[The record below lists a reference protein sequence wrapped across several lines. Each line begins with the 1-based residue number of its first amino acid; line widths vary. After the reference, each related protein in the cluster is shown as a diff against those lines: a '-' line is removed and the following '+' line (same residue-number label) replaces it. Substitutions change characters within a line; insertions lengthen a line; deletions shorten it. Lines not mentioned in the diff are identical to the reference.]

1 MQASHYLPGWPTS
14 PPNSTSKHPFL
25 HQTMSVSN
33 FRDDR
38 TWDWPRSPPSPSASS
53 SSSASRSMTP
63 TSNNP
68 WASSVS
74 VVSPDTE
81 SSSGSPPGFLPCPTP
96 PSLSRGVTPTTSRC
110 ATPVAPQPLSGQKP
124 LFITMGSPGPASPTD
139 DAKQQPKSTDLVPA
153 PTPTPN
159 PFRES
164 IGQGVSLAP
173 LANAILTPALE
184 KQYVHRESPTL
195 ISRQGWERS
204 TGQRAY
210 TWALGNSRTAL
221 LFLMCDD
228 IAAWRRASFYW
239 LEDSKLP
246 FHEAD
251 LEGIATNPKKIV
263 ENQWRVMT
271 RELPQ
276 NGQHTDLQPRE
287 VVPLSQVGVI
297 TAPGSEK
304 KSVDKVRWMGDDKGR
319 VFVRKSFTFERHAEK
334 LGLLSQ
340 IQKLKTLEHQNIARI
355 VSSYSH
361 GATVGFV
368 TTQAQLTLE
377 EYLRHP
383 MAATRPGLLLTWI
396 NDLTQALAYIHSM
409 DMMHQSIRPNK
420 ILLDGS
426 RILFSAFGISTDGAS
441 ISPRGSPRSY
451 SGTNLALPS
460 NNNMR
465 PLSDAAYIYAAPEV
479 VARHGQGHRYRTSA
493 DIFSLGCVFLEMLTV
508 GKGQTVT
515 NLRGYRAQFSHD
527 HSFHA
532 NLDRV
537 TSWRK
542 LLSGLSSG
550 HRDNRINSGLTN
562 GGGHP
567 LKGVGALGTVES
579 RKEDEAAEYQ
589 ALEWVGAMMNPESAK
604 RPKMRRL
611 APAMKRLN
619 DTRTVRRRRSFDA
632 GDAAQHVPPPAPTP
646 VAAPLA
652 QLRGATL
659 DSVPRRWGVMAEK
672 ESFTEGSLI
681 SF

>member
-1 MQASHYLPGWPTS
+1 
-14 PPNSTSKHPFL
+14 
-25 HQTMSVSN
+25 
-33 FRDDR
+33 
-38 TWDWPRSPPSPSASS
+38 
-53 SSSASRSMTP
+53 
-63 TSNNP
+63 
-68 WASSVS
+68 
-74 VVSPDTE
+74 
-81 SSSGSPPGFLPCPTP
+81 
-96 PSLSRGVTPTTSRC
+96 
-110 ATPVAPQPLSGQKP
+110 
-124 LFITMGSPGPASPTD
+124 MGSPGPASPTD
-139 DAKQQPKSTDLVPA
+139 DTRHQKKPSDLAPA

-173 LANAILTPALE
+173 LTNAIITPALE

-239 LEDSKLP
+239 LEDTKLP
-246 FHEAD
+246 FQEAD

-276 NGQHTDLQPRE
+276 NGQHTDYQPRE
-287 VVPLSQVGVI
+287 VVPLNQVSVI
-297 TAPGSEK
+297 TALGSEK
-304 KSVDKVRWMGDDKGR
+304 KAVDKVRWMGDDRGR
-319 VFVRKSFTFERHAEK
+319 VYIRKFFTFERHAEK

-340 IQKLKTLEHQNIARI
+340 IQKIKTLEHPNIAKI
-355 VSSYSH
+355 VCSYSH
-361 GATVGFV
+361 GAAVGFV
-368 TTQAQLTLE
+368 TAQAQLSLD

-426 RILFSAFGISTDGAS
+426 RIVFSAFGVSTDGAS
-441 ISPRGSPRSY
+441 VSPRGSPRSY
-451 SGTNLALPS
+451 SGTNLTLPSS
-460 NNNMR
+460 NNNIK

-479 VARHGQGHRYRTSA
+479 VARYGQGHRYRTSA

-508 GKGQTVT
+508 AKGQTVT
-515 NLRGYRAQFSHD
+515 NLRGYRAQFSRD
-527 HSFHA
+527 QSFHA

-550 HRDNRINSGLTN
+550 HRDSRINSSLTN
-562 GGGHP
+562 GNHP
-567 LKGVGALGTVES
+567 LKGFGVLGTVES

-589 ALEWVGAMMNPESAK
+589 ALEWVGAMINPESAK

-632 GDAAQHVPPPAPTP
+632 GDAAHVPPPAPTP
-646 VAAPLA
+646 IQAPAAP
-652 QLRGATL
+652 LRGATL
-659 DSVPRRWGVMAEK
+659 DAVPRRWGSMAEK
-672 ESFTEGSLI
+672 EVFTEGSLI